1 MKKLHPRLGLLEV
14 IEESPL
20 FYRVSTNYDF
30 WIPKADFVPDDAKPR
45 WSRSPSPRWRK
56 SSPQWSGKDAEMK
69 PCEANPDHK
78 QCPNEGT
85 HPVIFAV
92 PGKPRVQ
99 WLCTEHYDV
108 LVPLGLAKD
117 AVQ

>member
-1 MKKLHPRLGLLEV
+1 MNE
-14 IEESPL
+14 
-20 FYRVSTNYDF
+20 T
-30 WIPKADFVPDDAKPR
+30 
-45 WSRSPSPRWRK
+45 
-56 SSPQWSGKDAEMK
+56 EMK

-85 HPVIFAV
+85 HPVIFVV

>member
-1 MKKLHPRLGLLEV
+1 MNE
-14 IEESPL
+14 
-20 FYRVSTNYDF
+20 T
-30 WIPKADFVPDDAKPR
+30 
-45 WSRSPSPRWRK
+45 
-56 SSPQWSGKDAEMK
+56 EMK

-78 QCPNEGT
+78 RCPRSGT

-99 WLCTEHYDV
+99 WLCDEHYI
-108 LVPLGLAKD
+108 LVALGLAKD

>member
-1 MKKLHPRLGLLEV
+1 MKL
-14 IEESPL
+14 
-20 FYRVSTNYDF
+20 
-30 WIPKADFVPDDAKPR
+30 
-45 WSRSPSPRWRK
+45 
-56 SSPQWSGKDAEMK
+56 
-69 PCEANPDHK
+69 CECNPDHQ
-78 QCPNEGT
+78 QCPNPVT

-99 WLCTEHYDV
+99 WLWTEHYDV